1 MPSKKS
7 STKARTKAGKR
18 AGAKPV
24 RARGAKGAVAV
35 AKATKTA
42 TTKTTASKPAATKST
57 PQLQSPHAFAATAS
71 LATGKVETLKAQE
84 IKVRYIDEAYKFSAA
99 RNKDEIHPRKV
110 LPKPPVGPKV
120 LDMLPTAP
128 LAFEESVPEAAIAA
142 ALASPLA
149 PTDTISIVKNV
160 QLNDVATSDTAS
172 HVCEPSAAINGNVV
186 FYTGNWF
193 AAVSTDGGT
202 TFKFVD
208 PFTTFPNPPGMG
220 FCCDQVVHYVKSID
234 TFFWLLQYTRDS
246 TGKNIQRIAFAT
258 TARVKT
264 GSWRFFDI
272 TPASL
277 GLPAGIWLDFP
288 DLATGTNMLY
298 MTSNAF
304 TTAGAWRACAVVR
317 IKLSSFTTGT
327 LSATRSVSNTHPSL
341 RVAQNCGMTAFF
353 VAHNNTSS
361 LRVFTW
367 PEGSAAPTS
376 TNVTV
381 ASWSSGPYGSV
392 TPDGRNWLA
401 RADGRHTGATL
412 AGNELWFA
420 WGSAKGGANARPQ
433 PFIQIARIN
442 ATTMSLI
449 ENINLWD
456 PNSALCYCALGTNAN
471 NEVGASYMIGGGP
484 RFPTH
489 VVAILTGTPRNV
501 TTFTSTRG
509 PSDNKWGDYLTARRN
524 YANERLFCVTGYT
537 LQSGA
542 GTSDATPNLT
552 IYGRSTEI

>member
-1 MPSKKS
+1 MPRKS
-7 STKARTKAGKR
+7 STKAKSKASKS
-18 AGAKPV
+18 
-24 RARGAKGAVAV
+24 
-35 AKATKTA
+35 AKATAVSTRTTIKARATKSAASKAIATKKTA
-42 TTKTTASKPAATKST
+42 TKAKTSAKLPA
-57 PQLQSPHAFAATAS
+57 PHAFAAKVSFT
-71 LATGKVETLKAQE
+71 TEKVESLKAKE
-84 IKVRYIDEAYKFSAA
+84 ITIRYIEQPYKFSAA
-99 RNKDEIHPRKV
+99 RNNDEIHPRKV

-128 LAFEESVPEAAIAA
+128 LALEQNVPEASLAA
-142 ALASPLA
+142 ALATPMT
-149 PTDTISIVKNV
+149 PTDTISLVKNV
-160 QLNDVATSDTAS
+160 QLNDVATADTAS

-202 TFKFVD
+202 VFKFID

-234 TFFWLLQYTRDS
+234 TFFWLLQYSRDS
-246 TGKNIQRIAFAT
+246 TGKNIQRIAYAT

-304 TTAGAWRACAVVR
+304 AGNAWRASAVVR
-317 IKLSSFTTGT
+317 IRLSSFTTGT
-327 LSATRSVSNTHPSL
+327 LSATSSISNTHPSI
-341 RVAQNCGMTAFF
+341 RVAQNCGTTAFF
-353 VAHNNTSS
+353 VAHNSTSS
-361 LRVFTW
+361 LRVFRW
-367 PEGSAAPTS
+367 PEASAAPTS
-376 TNVTV
+376 TDVTV
-381 ASWSSGPYGSV
+381 ASWSLGPYSSV

-420 WGSAKGGANARPQ
+420 WNSAKGGANARPQ

-456 PNSALCYCALGTNAN
+456 PNSALGYAALGTNAN
-471 NEVGASYMIGGGP
+471 NEVGVSYTIGGGT

-489 VVAILTGTPRNV
+489 IVAILTGTPRHV
-501 TTFTSTRG
+501 TTFTGARG
-509 PSDNKWGDYLTARRN
+509 PTDQKWGDYLTVRRN
-524 YANERLFCVTGYT
+524 YSNERLFCATGYT

-542 GTSDATPNLT
+542 GASDATPNLT